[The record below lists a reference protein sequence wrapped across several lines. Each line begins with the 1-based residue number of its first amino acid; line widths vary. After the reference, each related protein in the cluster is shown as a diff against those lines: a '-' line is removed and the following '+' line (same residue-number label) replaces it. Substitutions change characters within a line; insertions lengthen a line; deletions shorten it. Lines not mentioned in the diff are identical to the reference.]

1 MNATT
6 FQAFAESDLYVA
18 GVRDDGRE
26 FIGEQ
31 YFVVVE
37 NEAGRRFRHQ
47 AIFNGAKQIVCPE
60 TGESGFVDLRDEA
73 SAKAERLAERVNDA
87 LAAGQRLDAACWVEI
102 DPAYGSDEYAA
113 QGVEAQRAFQDRQA
127 A

>member
-1 MNATT
+1 MNTTT
-6 FQAFAESDLYVA
+6 FQAFAESELYSA

-47 AIFNGAKQIVCPE
+47 STFLGAKQIVCPE
-60 TGESGFVDLRDEA
+60 TGESGFVDLRGEA

-87 LAAGQRLDAACWVEI
+87 LAAGQRLDFERWFEVE
-102 DPAYGSDEYAA
+102 PAYGSDEYVA

>member
-1 MNATT
+1 MNTTT
-6 FQAFAESDLYVA
+6 FQAFADSELYVA
-18 GVRDDGRE
+18 GVSDDGRE

-31 YFVVVE
+31 YFVVIE

-47 AIFNGAKQIVCPE
+47 STFLGAKQIVCPE
-60 TGESGFVDLRDEA
+60 TGESGFVDLRGEA
-73 SAKAERLAERVNDA
+73 SAKAKRLAERVNDA
-87 LAAGQRLDAACWVEI
+87 LAAGQRLDAGCWFEI